1 MIMITYKYNYTRMY
15 KTSLFIL
22 RTIIQH
28 DYYYIILFVIHSFSR
43 PICIHFF
50 VNLIKYILHKM
61 YGKINK
67 NISVLYVNIFYIL
80 HLGFKYFSRGLKA
93 S

>member
-1 MIMITYKYNYTRMY
+1 MY

-28 DYYYIILFVIHSFSR
+28 DYYYIILFVIYSFSR

-50 VNLIKYILHKM
+50 VNLIKYILHK
-61 YGKINK
+61 
-67 NISVLYVNIFYIL
+67 IFYIKHIL
-80 HLGFKYFSRGLKA
+80 HLSFKYFSRALKA
-93 S
+93 SKIERKNQRLIIFEC